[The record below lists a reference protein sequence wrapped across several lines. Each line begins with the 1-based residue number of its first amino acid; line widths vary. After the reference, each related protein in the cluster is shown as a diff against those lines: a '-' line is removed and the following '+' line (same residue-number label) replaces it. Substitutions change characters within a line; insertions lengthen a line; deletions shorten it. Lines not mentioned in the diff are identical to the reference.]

1 MSIHIQECITCLT
14 RYFPARLMCRTCS
27 DSNFRSVEAD
37 QARVEQRTELADG
50 SALATLHIGEAVR
63 VIARVDPV
71 TQPGDV
77 VELRDHPDIV
87 PGQAYVA
94 TRQRP

>member
-1 MSIHIQECITCLT
+1 MSINIQECITCLT
-14 RYFPARLMCRTCS
+14 RYFPARLLCSTCS
-27 DSNFRSVEAD
+27 ASNFRAVDVE

-50 SALATLHIGEAVR
+50 SALATLHIGDAVR
-63 VIARVDPV
+63 VIARIDPA
-71 TQPGDV
+71 TRPGDV
-77 VELRDHPDIV
+77 VELSDQSTIA